1 MRLVRWLAEWGEF
14 AGKPVVD
21 RIWQVQNKFPAMT
34 HLKPFLAVIG
44 VAAIGASAASAALV
58 INPGFE
64 TLESTLGRPSS
75 YGDWGD
81 NVSQIVS
88 AENGVTP
95 RDGSRMLKFIATGP
109 DGPDVG
115 TGGSVY
121 QLLDL
126 SSIAASIA
134 SGQALVTASAFF
146 NRAFAGAETDTQFV
160 VSLTAYA
167 GSPAGFPAF
176 PAPLATMT
184 VSLFS
189 DGDAL
194 TWELL
199 ETSLLLPTDT
209 TYVSLLLA
217 AVENV
222 VNETASPE
230 FDGHYA
236 DSVVGIGQ
244 IPEPSGWLLVV
255 SGAAIGL
262 MRRGRGR
269 VG

>member
-1 MRLVRWLAEWGEF
+1 VSGLS
-14 AGKPVVD
+14 
-21 RIWQVQNKFPAMT
+21 
-34 HLKPFLAVIG
+34 
-44 VAAIGASAASAALV
+44 AISAALV
-58 INPGFE
+58 TNPGFE
-64 TLESTLGRPSS
+64 TPESTLGRPSS

-95 RDGSRMLKFIATGP
+95 HNGSSMLKFIATGTG
-109 DGPDVG
+109 GPDVG
-115 TGGSVY
+115 AGSSVY

-126 SSIAASIA
+126 GSIAASIA

-146 NRAFAGAETDTQFV
+146 NRAFAGVETDTQFTL
-160 VSLTAYA
+160 SLSAYD

-176 PAPLATMT
+176 PAPLVTAT
-184 VSLFS
+184 VSFFS

-194 TWELL
+194 TWEQL
-199 ETSLLLPTDT
+199 ETSLLLPTNT

-222 VNETASPE
+222 VNQSASSE

-236 DSVVGIGQ
+236 DSAVGIGQ

-255 SGAAIGL
+255 SGAAFAGL
-262 MRRGRGR
+262 MRRSRRSIG
-269 VG
+269 